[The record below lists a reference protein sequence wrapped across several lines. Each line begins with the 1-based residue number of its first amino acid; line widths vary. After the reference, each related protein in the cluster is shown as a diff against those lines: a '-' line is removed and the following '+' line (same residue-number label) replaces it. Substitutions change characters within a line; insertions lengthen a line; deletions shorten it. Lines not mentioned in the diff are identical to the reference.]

1 MIGQLAAILVSDW
14 SRKFGYSWWGE
25 DAADSA
31 AVAGDFFRRID
42 ENGDGAVA
50 FEEWLTFALGHYRDK
65 SSELPRAF
73 DSLDRWALVLDIYIS
88 TNLVQIKNNTFG
100 QPRHILLLSGKIGEN

>member
-1 MIGQLAAILVSDW
+1 MIGQLAATLVSDW

-73 DSLDRWALVLDIYIS
+73 DSLDRWELVLDIYIS
-88 TNLVQIKNNTFG
+88 TAL
-100 QPRHILLLSGKIGEN
+100 HIWFK

>member
-1 MIGQLAAILVSDW
+1 MIGQLAATLVSDW

-31 AVAGDFFRRID
+31 AAAGDFFRRID

-50 FEEWLTFALGHYRDK
+50 FEEWLTFALAHYRDK

-73 DSLDRWALVLDIYIS
+73 DSLDRWAFGARYLLSLY
-88 TNLVQIKNNTFG
+88 TFG
-100 QPRHILLLSGKIGEN
+100 FKNKNVDTFEFFFLFLTKH

>member
-1 MIGQLAAILVSDW
+1 MIGQLAATLVSDW

-31 AVAGDFFRRID
+31 AAAGDFFRRID

-50 FEEWLTFALGHYRDK
+50 FEEWLTFALAHYRDK

-73 DSLDRWALVLDIYIS
+73 DSLDRWELGARYLHLYTTKQLV
-88 TNLVQIKNNTFG
+88 KE
-100 QPRHILLLSGKIGEN
+100 K